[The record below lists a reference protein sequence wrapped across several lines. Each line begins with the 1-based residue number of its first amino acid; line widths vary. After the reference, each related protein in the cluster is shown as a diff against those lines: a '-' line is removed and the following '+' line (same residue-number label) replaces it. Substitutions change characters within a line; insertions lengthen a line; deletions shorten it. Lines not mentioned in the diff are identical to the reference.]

1 MFEVI
6 PAIDLKDGR
15 CVRLVQG
22 DFQRQT
28 VFGDDPAG
36 VAVGWESAGAE
47 RIHVVDLDGAR
58 GGKPVQLDAI
68 KAIASAVRIPVQLG
82 GGLRRLEDVEAAFH
96 AGVDRV
102 VLGTAALE
110 DPGFLATALERH
122 GERIAVGIDARDG
135 RVAVRAWQTVA
146 DADAYSFAAQLA
158 SDGVRTMIYTDIGK
172 DGTLEGPN
180 LAAVQRMIT
189 TVPSVHMIASGG
201 VRSIDDLFALRDAGA
216 RGVIVGRALY
226 TGDVD
231 LSAAISAMSAQ
242 R

>member
-22 DFQRQT
+22 DFERQT

-102 VLGTAALE
+102 VLGTAAVE

-172 DGTLEGPN
+172 DGTLDGPN
-180 LAAVQRMIT
+180 LAAVQWMIT

-201 VRSIDDLFALRDAGA
+201 VRSVDDLFALRDVGA

-231 LSAAISAMSAQ
+231 LGAAISAMSAE

>member
-68 KAIASAVRIPVQLG
+68 KAIASAVRIAVQLG
-82 GGLRRLEDVEAAFH
+82 GGLRRLEDIDAVFD

-102 VLGTAALE
+102 VLGTAAIE
-110 DPGFLATALERH
+110 DPGFLATALEQH
-122 GERIAVGIDARDG
+122 GERIAVGIDAREG
-135 RVAVRAWQTVA
+135 RVAVRAWQAVA

-189 TVPSVHMIASGG
+189 TVPSVHIIASGG
-201 VRSIDDLFALRDAGA
+201 VRSVDDLFALRDVGA